1 MTKDVKKVGHTPGP
15 WSIEGIE
22 IMAGDWKVIA
32 QMRGEINI
40 QDARL
45 MAEAPV
51 LLAALK
57 EALKL
62 IDIIYIA
69 EDARASML
77 MVERQRIESV
87 IEKAEGKE

>member
-1 MTKDVKKVGHTPGP
+1 MSKEEKKVGHTPGP

-87 IEKAEGKE
+87 IEKAEGK